1 MTPRGT
7 WGGSGSSLGLTTKP
21 VQGHQPSSVPAALPH
36 PSQTK
41 WVCAGWSCKV
51 PGISIPDTK
60 LKNPRQRFAWEE
72 RRKET
77 KTLVATSFA
86 CQPICTATKSYQ
98 LQYNQF
104 CQRQEG
110 VNKKYYCWRTF
121 LFTWSEDKLCDGQ
134 HVQLWQKKIKI
145 SIQFYP
151 NFKKV
156 QFLENLV

>member
-86 CQPICTATKSYQ
+86 CQPICTAKRSARTKRVPNHINYSTTNFVNVKRVSTKSITAEED
-98 LQYNQF
+98 LF
-104 CQRQEG
+104 SHDQRTNY
-110 VNKKYYCWRTF
+110 VTVSMW
-121 LFTWSEDKLCDGQ
+121 
-134 HVQLWQKKIKI
+134 
-145 SIQFYP
+145 
-151 NFKKV
+151 NFK
-156 QFLENLV
+156 